1 MYRKF
6 VYTVIDDWNALPNDI
21 KGIKSEDK
29 FKDSLKKSLLEF
41 TRKTDKCQFVYYW
54 INEH

>member
-6 VYTVIDDWNALPNDI
+6 VYTVKDDWNALPNNI

-29 FKDSLKKSLLEF
+29 FKVSLEKSLLEVA
-41 TRKTDKCQFVYYW
+41 RKTDKWQFVYY
-54 INEH
+54 

>member
-6 VYTVIDDWNALPNDI
+6 VYTVKDDWNALPNNI

-29 FKDSLKKSLLEF
+29 FKDSLKKSLLEV